1 MADKTKKEN
10 SKIETLYDWISV
22 DLQGVKEELMVELKL
37 SAAQIASMYDS
48 MKNNSEESTSAI
60 AQEIRYSYKQNQ
72 NIYDGMA
79 ALIRSEVA
87 QKLDS
92 MDEKM
97 AFLER
102 LGYRTRFLLST
113 QERPK
118 PIVLWHNTWARILS
132 WLNLRDRP
140 QRKTTGNSRPLDLW
154 ILMI

>member
-102 LGYRTRFLLST
+102 LES
-113 QERPK
+113 
-118 PIVLWHNTWARILS
+118 ILS
-132 WLNLRDRP
+132 RRKRLRCKGLRLREWYFHD
-140 QRKTTGNSRPLDLW
+140 
-154 ILMI
+154 